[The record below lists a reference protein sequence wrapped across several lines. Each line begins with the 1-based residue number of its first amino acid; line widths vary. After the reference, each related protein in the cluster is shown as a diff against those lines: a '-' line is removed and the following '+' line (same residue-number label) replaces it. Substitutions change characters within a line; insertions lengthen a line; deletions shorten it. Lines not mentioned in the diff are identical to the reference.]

1 MSNTFEEALALL
13 EQSVER
19 LETGDLKLE
28 EALSVFEKGVAA
40 SRSCNKWLEET
51 RKRVQVLTTDE
62 GDEFRLDFLDGD
74 EDEDEDED
82 RE

>member
-40 SRSCNKWLEET
+40 SRCCNKWLEET
-51 RKRVQVLTTDE
+51 RKRVQVLSTDE
-62 GDEFRLDFLDGD
+62 GDEFRLDFLDSSASADAGAD
-74 EDEDEDED
+74 E
-82 RE
+82 

>member
-19 LETGDLKLE
+19 LEAGDLKLE

-40 SRSCNKWLEET
+40 SRSYNKWLEET
-51 RKRVQVLTTDE
+51 RKRVQVLTAEE
-62 GDEFRLDFLDGD
+62 GDEFRLDFLDSSAAADAD
-74 EDEDEDED
+74 E
-82 RE
+82 

>member
-62 GDEFRLDFLDGD
+62 GDEFRLDFLDSSAPASADAD
-74 EDEDEDED
+74 E
-82 RE
+82 

>member
-40 SRSCNKWLEET
+40 SRSCNRWLEET

-62 GDEFRLDFLDGD
+62 GDEFRLDFLDSSASADAGAG
-74 EDEDEDED
+74 E
-82 RE
+82 

>member
-28 EALSVFEKGVAA
+28 EALSVFEK
-40 SRSCNKWLEET
+40 
-51 RKRVQVLTTDE
+51 
-62 GDEFRLDFLDGD
+62 
-74 EDEDEDED
+74 
-82 RE
+82 

>member
-1 MSNTFEEALALL
+1 MSDTFEEALALL
-13 EQSVER
+13 EHSVER

-28 EALSVFEKGVAA
+28 EALSVFEKGIAA

-62 GDEFRLDFLDGD
+62 GGEFRLDFLDSDADDD
-74 EDEDEDED
+74 E
-82 RE
+82 

>member
-62 GDEFRLDFLDGD
+62 GDEFRLDFLDSAASADAD
-74 EDEDEDED
+74 E
-82 RE
+82 

>member
-1 MSNTFEEALALL
+1 ML

-40 SRSCNKWLEET
+40 S
-51 RKRVQVLTTDE
+51 
-62 GDEFRLDFLDGD
+62 
-74 EDEDEDED
+74 
-82 RE
+82 